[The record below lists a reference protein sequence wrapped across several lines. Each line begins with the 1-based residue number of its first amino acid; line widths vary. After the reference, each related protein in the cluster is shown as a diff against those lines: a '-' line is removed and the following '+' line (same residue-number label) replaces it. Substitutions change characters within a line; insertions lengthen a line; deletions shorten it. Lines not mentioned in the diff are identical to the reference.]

1 MIVWYGPKWHRRQNL
16 SRHQRERSH
25 RQSHD
30 SRLLPAAGGTG
41 GVIFGNVGQWAA
53 AGAVGGAVGSPTQAL
68 LQGLFQPNLRSHRI
82 SNSLAAAKKGYE
94 PVGWK

>member
-1 MIVWYGPKWHRRQNL
+1 MIVWCGPKWHRRQNL

-30 SRLLPAAGGTG
+30 SRLLPAAGGAG

-53 AGAVGGAVGSPTQAL
+53 AGAVGGCGGQSHL
-68 LQGLFQPNLRSHRI
+68 LKDCFNLTS
-82 SNSLAAAKKGYE
+82 AAIESAIR
-94 PVGWK
+94 

>member
-30 SRLLPAAGGTG
+30 SRLLPAAGGAG

-53 AGAVGGAVGSPTQAL
+53 AGAVGGAVGSRTCYRDC
-68 LQGLFQPNLRSHRI
+68 FNLTS
-82 SNSLAAAKKGYE
+82 AAIESAIR
-94 PVGWK
+94 